1 MPSVCHVRG
10 FVSSLVVATSIA
22 ACGGSTSSLTGPSGS
37 PAASG
42 ATIAGTLAGSS
53 RASAQIQAGQSL
65 IGPLSQLQVTVVGT
79 GPTVP
84 LDDSGNFLLVNV
96 PSGSLELLFSGQG
109 VYARTSVPHV
119 GDGEYV
125 QLRIALESDSAATV
139 LSDDRSAA
147 TLALCHV
154 TGNGSFRL
162 VHVNPSAEP
171 AHMGHGDGL
180 PGGPLP
186 GAETTNTLGTLCE
199 TARVELVKSTNGEN
213 ANRAPG
219 PEVAVG
225 STVTWEYVVRNTGGV
240 ELTNIVVQDDQ
251 LGAITCPQTTLA
263 PSASMTCTATG
274 LATAGQYMNL
284 GTVTAASLLGPAS
297 DTDPSHY
304 FGETAEQQQ
313 QGSSVKVDLCHRTG
327 NGRYHLISVSIDAQP
342 AHIAH
347 GDGVPNGEVPG
358 QPSLTF
364 GPACELPVSP
374 GQ

>member
-1 MPSVCHVRG
+1 V
-10 FVSSLVVATSIA
+10 
-22 ACGGSTSSLTGPSGS
+22 
-37 PAASG
+37 
-42 ATIAGTLAGSS
+42 AGSS
-53 RASAQIQAGQSL
+53 RVSAQIQAGQSL
-65 IGPLSQLQVTVVGT
+65 SGPLSQLQVTVVGT
-79 GPTVP
+79 SLTAS

-96 PSGSLELLFSGQG
+96 PTGDLELLFSGQG
-109 VYARTSVPHV
+109 VYARTPVPRV

-125 QLRIALESDSAATV
+125 QLRVALESDSAATV

-154 TGNGSFRL
+154 TGNGRFEL
-162 VHVNPSAEP
+162 IHVNPSAES
-171 AHMGHGDGL
+171 AHVGHGDGL

-186 GAETTNTLGTLCE
+186 GAEATNTLGTLCE
-199 TARVELVKSTNGEN
+199 TARVEIVKRTNGED
-213 ANRAPG
+213 ANRTPG

-240 ELTNIVVQDDQ
+240 DLTDIAVQDDQ
-251 LGAITCPQTTLA
+251 LGAIICPQTTLA

-304 FGETAEQQQ
+304 FGQTVEQQQ
-313 QGSSVKVDLCHRTG
+313 PGSNVKVDLCHRTG
-327 NGRYHLISVSIDAQP
+327 NGRYHLITVSIDAQP

-347 GDGVPNGEVPG
+347 GDGAPNGEVPG

-374 GQ
+374 GE